1 MHVAVDICPE
11 MINAPPA
18 TLLLVDDQA
27 MLLDGM
33 EALLAT
39 IPLVR
44 LVGRSDSGMDAVEQA
59 AVLLPDLVLMDVNMP
74 NMDGIEATKCLLK
87 VSPESRVLMLSMYGH
102 KEYVLEVM
110 EAGAYG
116 YLLKNSGKAE
126 LIAAFTAILNG
137 KKYIAQELS
146 ALIDNG
152 DRYKDRESGN
162 KYGALSK
169 REVQVVKLILHQH
182 TSQEIASAL
191 FVSTDTVESHRRNI
205 MHKLDIRNTAGLVKY
220 AMERGWGD

>member
-1 MHVAVDICPE
+1 MSTST
-11 MINAPPA
+11 PA

-33 EALLAT
+33 EALMAT
-39 IPLVR
+39 MPFVK
-44 LVGRSDSGMDAVEQA
+44 LVGRSGSGAEAIKQA
-59 AVLLPDLVLMDVNMP
+59 ELLQPDLVLMDVNMP
-74 NMDGIEATKCLLK
+74 NMDGIEATKRLLK

-116 YLLKNSGKAE
+116 YLLKNSGKTE
-126 LIAAFTAILNG
+126 LITALSAILSG
-137 KKYIAQELS
+137 KKYIAKELS
-146 ALIDNG
+146 ELIECG
-152 DRYKDRESGN
+152 DRYKDRESSN

-182 TSQEIASAL
+182 TNQEIASTL
-191 FVSTDTVESHRRNI
+191 FVSMDTVESHRRNI
-205 MHKLDIRNTAGLVKY
+205 MHKLDIRNTAGLVRY